1 LERRVIDILAD
12 KHQDWINMAKSFKL
26 SDDDA
31 NEIVQQMYLRITD
44 YVDDPEK
51 ILYNEEEVNTFYV
64 YVTMRNLYL
73 SNHHKIKSRFI
84 CWENIKFAELDHLI
98 DTSGK
103 IKDQKIEFDSLIDR
117 IESEVDK
124 WYWYDKKVFNIH
136 FNDGMSMRKI
146 AKETRIS
153 LSSIFNTLSNSKA
166 KIRNKTEKHYE
177 KYKKS
182 KS

>member
-1 LERRVIDILAD
+1 
-12 KHQDWINMAKSFKL
+12 MAKSFKL

-31 NEIVQQMYLRITD
+31 NEIVQQMYLRISD
-44 YVDDPEK
+44 YVEDVEK
-51 ILYNEEEVNTFYV
+51 ILYNEDEVNTFYV

-73 SNHHKIKSRFI
+73 SNHHKIKSRFV

-103 IKDQKIEFDSLIDR
+103 IKDQKIEFDSLIDK

-124 WYWYDKKVFNIH
+124 WYWYDKRVFNIH
-136 FNDGMSMRKI
+136 FTDGMSMRKI
-146 AKETRIS
+146 AKETKIS
-153 LSSIFNTLSNSKA
+153 LSSIFNTLSNSKT
-166 KIRNKTEKHYE
+166 KIRKKTIKHYE